1 MNTCGSSHFLG
12 QRELISDAFLGGVL
26 LTLGGGC
33 TTWTYIQSYLH
44 FGCNLLFIG
53 YQNQAETVLSL
64 FFFGCDGRIDF
75 VVFFLL
81 NREIV
86 RQGSCFPGVINC
98 LTT

>member
-33 TTWTYIQSYLH
+33 TTWAYIQSYLH

-53 YQNQAETVLSL
+53 YQNQAETVLNRCSFL
-64 FFFGCDGRIDF
+64 VVMGVLILLAFFAALEKLYGKGRAIK
-75 VVFFLL
+75 V
-81 NREIV
+81 
-86 RQGSCFPGVINC
+86 
-98 LTT
+98 